1 MYFRNFPT
9 MDYNM
14 DTTDNTTTV
23 TDVFRRVGVR
33 KSLNSFIAN
42 YYERI
47 LNAHERPEV
56 VSFEEY
62 DVSDRH
68 WILMMINN
76 IEDPYYDWI
85 LSQEQLDKFVESKYP
100 GKTIVFP
107 TTHYT
112 TTTYSDF
119 GLIFPA
125 NPSVGEVDYTLNNDG
140 GTDSLIVDE
149 TYTMYTVYGTDDF
162 SNVGAS
168 ASPSAGH
175 TFKATGTTPTTWEAA
190 GSGTILYHNVDS
202 DLVDGSD
209 VGGERF
215 FLVGETVQEY
225 GSTGRTGVT
234 GVISELDTTLTQVT
248 TTSGTFVV
256 DNYIKGAD
264 SGAVGKII
272 SVSNHT
278 DAPHHYEDS
287 DSNIIDRTGSAS
299 TISNRYYEESE
310 NEKKRR
316 INVLMSGFADKFD
329 AELKTEINR

>member
-107 TTHYT
+107 TTHL
-112 TTTYSDF
+112 SD
-119 GLIFPA
+119 G
-125 NPSVGEVDYTLNNDG
+125 SY
-140 GTDSLIVDE
+140 DSAINSTID
-149 TYTMYTVYGTDDF
+149 T
-162 SNVGAS
+162 
-168 ASPSAGH
+168 SAG
-175 TFKATGTTPTTWEAA
+175 
-190 GSGTILYHNVDS
+190 
-202 DLVDGSD
+202 
-209 VGGERF
+209 RF
-215 FLVGETVQEY
+215 FVVGETIAEY
-225 GSTGRTGVT
+225 FYDDSTNKTTISGGV
-234 GVISELDTTLTQVT
+234 GVVTEFDPTNLNLTYTV
-248 TTSGTFVV
+248 TSGTFNAATSPDINFV
-256 DNYIKGAD
+256 KGAD

>member
-107 TTHYT
+107 TTHL
-112 TTTYSDF
+112 S
-119 GLIFPA
+119 
-125 NPSVGEVDYTLNNDG
+125 
-140 GTDSLIVDE
+140 
-149 TYTMYTVYGTDDF
+149 
-162 SNVGAS
+162 
-168 ASPSAGH
+168 
-175 TFKATGTTPTTWEAA
+175 
-190 GSGTILYHNVDS
+190 
-202 DLVDGSD
+202 DGSYGA
-209 VGGERF
+209 VESNPIERF
-215 FLVGETVQEY
+215 FAVGETITEY
-225 GSTGRTGVT
+225 LANGTTTGVDGI
-234 GVISELDTTLTQVT
+234 GVVT
-248 TTSGTFVV
+248 EFDPTNLNLSYSITSGTFEVV
-256 DNYIKGAD
+256 EGTAHFVKGD
-264 SGAVGKII
+264 QSGAVGNII
-272 SVSNHT
+272 SLSNHT

-287 DSNIIDRTGSAS
+287 DSNIIDRTVGES
-299 TISNRYYEESE
+299 TITNRYYEELE